1 MAFLEI
7 LTRCYQRPTLLA
19 VNQIALSEQTDTD
32 WMQVYL
38 HDEVGLGVGASYVRL
53 AAHAPLLSGEY
64 IWILDDDDVCIRPSL
79 VAELKTIA
87 QVDDPDVI
95 MVKMDHGPRGVLPGL
110 GNWQKPPECGAVGV
124 SAFIVRRSVWQAHAG
139 AFLPGN
145 YVSDFRFIAAIFA
158 SGASVYWHNVI
169 ASRVQVIGLGR
180 AERELGDWRLETV

>member
-7 LTRCYQRPTLLA
+7 LTRCYKRPGLLA
-19 VNQIALSEQTDTD
+19 IGQLSLAQQTDTD
-32 WMQVYL
+32 WMQTL
-38 HDEVGLGVGASYVRL
+38 LWDEVGAGIGASYERL
-53 AAHAPLLSGEY
+53 AAYGPLLVGEY

-79 VAELKTIA
+79 VAELKVIA
-87 QVDDPDVI
+87 QVDNPDVI

-124 SAFIVRRSVWQAHAG
+124 SAFIVRKSVWQAHAG

-158 SGASVYWHNVI
+158 SGASVHWHNVI

-180 AERELGDWRLETV
+180 AEVEIGDWRLETV